1 MFFSRGAIS
10 WCNSGVARRVFLVVA
25 LFSCLAAAETQ
36 QSPESAAGPAEGP
49 VERAGQPPE
58 NEVHPPVPEQ
68 STPPGLPAD
77 EVLQGENKITNG
89 DFESVYQ
96 LADPL
101 RSCVTPAHRGLCA
114 AEFVEDLQKKPDYLL
129 TNMVPL
135 AGAEGFTA
143 EVWTRVTR
151 VENGALHLRVWVE
164 DASKNRLV
172 TLTLGKISAPEED
185 WTRHRVHLKAE
196 ELPNNAAAVGICVLW
211 MSETDT
217 PPSGTVYLDDIALV
231 FD

>member
-89 DFESVYQ
+89 DFETLCKLQ
-96 LADPL
+96 DPL
-101 RSCVTPAHRGLCA
+101 RPCIIPAHRGLCA
-114 AEFVEDLQKKPDYLL
+114 AEFVYDPQKRPDYLL

-135 AGAEGFTA
+135 AGAKGFTA

-151 VENGALHLRVWVE
+151 VENGALLLRVVVD
-164 DASKNRLV
+164 DASKKRITFNFD
-172 TLTLGKISAPEED
+172 KIGAPEED

-196 ELPNNAAAVGICVLW
+196 ELLENAATVGIYVFW
-211 MSETDT
+211 YSGPDT
-217 PPSGTVYLDDIALV
+217 TPSGTVYLDDIALV